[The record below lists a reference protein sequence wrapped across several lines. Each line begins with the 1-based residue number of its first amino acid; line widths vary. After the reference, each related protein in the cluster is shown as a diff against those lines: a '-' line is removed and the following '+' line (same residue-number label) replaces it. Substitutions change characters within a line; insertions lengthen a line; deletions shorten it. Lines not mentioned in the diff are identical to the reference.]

1 MKNCNAFEL
10 NLACEKNSFAFFCMI
25 YNFTIALT
33 RIYFAICE
41 VRIRILNYYCSYY
54 FINLAFCTGNL
65 TDFLPIKQVRTNYQ
79 RLMGLLPISY
89 VFKNLPS
96 STFTFFLTIS
106 VFGAI
111 SHPLPIPHFSQ
122 KNLPPSNPVFHQP
135 YSQSKTFLNMR
146 PVPGSAIFCSNA
158 VLITTPSSSMQFS
171 SFFDLLPSAPTTT
184 GMTLMRL
191 MLHIILISFFS
202 SRYLL
207 IFSFFFS
214 LTRMSPGIAIEY
226 QL

>member
-79 RLMGLLPISY
+79 RLIGLLPISY

-96 STFTFFLTIS
+96 YTFTFFLTSS

-111 SHPLPIPHFSQ
+111 SHPLPIRHFYP

-135 YSQSKTFLNMR
+135 YPQSKTLLNMR
-146 PVPGSAIFCSNA
+146 PVPSSAIFCSNA
-158 VLITTPSSSMQFS
+158 VLTTPSSSMQFS

-191 MLHIILISFFS
+191 LLHIILISFFS

>member
-79 RLMGLLPISY
+79 RLIGLLPISY

-96 STFTFFLTIS
+96 YTFTFFLTSS

-111 SHPLPIPHFSQ
+111 SHPLPIRHFSP
-122 KNLPPSNPVFHQP
+122 KNLPLTLFFTNLTHNLRHCLICDLS
-135 YSQSKTFLNMR
+135 L
-146 PVPGSAIFCSNA
+146 A
-158 VLITTPSSSMQFS
+158 VLFSAVMQCLQPPVLLCNSSVSLICYQVP
-171 SFFDLLPSAPTTT
+171 LLPL
-184 GMTLMRL
+184 G
-191 MLHIILISFFS
+191 
-202 SRYLL
+202 
-207 IFSFFFS
+207 
-214 LTRMSPGIAIEY
+214 
-226 QL
+226 